1 MVEITIHKFKDM
13 DVEGATVVDGFPTVG
28 LVSTIAANYLIGELK
43 LDQISVLD
51 SSDFPPVS
59 MIYANKPKFPARIYA
74 DENKKVVVFLSE
86 FTPPPHLARALAKIV
101 LDWSIKHKC
110 RRIIIPEGIPT
121 EKPEAEE
128 LDVYGVGSTDK
139 ARADMK
145 KYHINQLK
153 TGIVTGVAGVLLNE
167 GRRANFDVI
176 SLLAEVNTG
185 MPDARAAAKIIE
197 VVDRLIPSIK
207 IDVKPLYKEAER
219 IENYLR
225 VLREKSKP
233 AAEPKL
239 TPQMYG

>member
-13 DVEGATVVDGFPTVG
+13 DVEDATVVDGFPTIG

-43 LDQISVLD
+43 LDQISALD
-51 SSDFPPVS
+51 SPKFPSVS
-59 MIYANKPKFPARIYA
+59 MIYASKPKFPARIYA
-74 DENKKVVVFLSE
+74 DEKTKVVVFLSE
-86 FTPPPHLARALAKIV
+86 FTPPPFLARALAKIV

-121 EKPEAEE
+121 EKPDTEE
-128 LDVYGVGSTDK
+128 LDVYGVGSSDR

-145 KYHINQLK
+145 KHHINQLE
-153 TGIVTGVAGVLLNE
+153 TGIITGVAGVLLNE

-176 SLLAEVNTG
+176 SLLAEVKAG
-185 MPDARAAAKIIE
+185 MPDARAAGKIIE
-197 VVDRLIPSIK
+197 LIDKLIPSIK

-239 TPQMYG
+239 TLQMYG